1 MAIHLQE
8 VEAKKKLEESKHNVM
23 PMKLTKIPEERK
35 DGLKEQEDPAV
46 SMQIEGMLDDLL
58 GDDDDKKPV
67 NKTMQPES
75 NLPGSFMEF
84 DQGTMF
90 GNEPEF

>member
-1 MAIHLQE
+1 
-8 VEAKKKLEESKHNVM
+8 
-23 PMKLTKIPEERK
+23 
-35 DGLKEQEDPAV
+35 
-46 SMQIEGMLDDLL
+46 MQIEGMLDDLL